1 MTMRARKLWVFV
13 SCTVAGFG
21 CAAGSGGSGACRTDL
36 SPSEAPLAAV
46 LDSAALQTR
55 IAERWPPQAGRVVA
69 RVGGLT
75 DGGADTA
82 RVWAATLDHQQQAE
96 IRDALTSS
104 AAHGQEEVVSL
115 FIGDDAGPA
124 VRRVDGLRTCAP
136 SIINRVVL
144 AERISIEADG
154 LSIPSPM
161 TVRVLVFVQRT
172 GVVEEVRIDES
183 SGDTNVDV
191 AAARVFRGITFRP
204 AQMEGIPVPVWAA
217 FPVNFSPRRPGQ

>member
-1 MTMRARKLWVFV
+1 MHKRTRKGWLIVGCAV
-13 SCTVAGFG
+13 VGFG
-21 CAAGSGGSGACRTDL
+21 CASGSGGSGACRTDL
-36 SPSEAPLAAV
+36 APSEAALTGV

-55 IAERWPPQAGRVVA
+55 IAESWPPQSGRVVA
-69 RVGGLT
+69 RVGGRT
-75 DGGADTA
+75 DGAADTA
-82 RVWAATLDHQQQAE
+82 RVWAATLDDQQRAE
-96 IRDALTSS
+96 IRDALASS
-104 AAHGQEEVVSL
+104 AAHGREEVVSL
-115 FIGDDAGPA
+115 FIGDEAGPA

-154 LSIPSPM
+154 LNIPGPM

-172 GVVEEVRIDES
+172 GIVEEVRIDES
-183 SGDTNVDV
+183 SGDTSVDL
-191 AAARVFRGITFRP
+191 AAARVFRGVTFSP